1 MLSDTIARIERVIG
15 EQTLF
20 SSALNLL
27 MIGLIAQ
34 LVLKRFTVH
43 GRFWNAQAWTGVRVE
58 WLPKVRAKVRSIGG
72 IRQMLI
78 DGYEGVRI

>member
-1 MLSDTIARIERVIG
+1 MLSDTIASIERVIG

-34 LVLKRFTVH
+34 LVLARFTVH

-58 WLPKVRAKVRSIGG
+58 WFPKIRAKVCSIGG
-72 IRQMLI
+72 IRQMLT